1 MKSAALQLQQAL
13 ITLARP
19 ALGAVP
25 LYDGAPRNAAVP
37 FASFD
42 EITTKRKDGL
52 MALIEEHRFAI
63 RLVSKAGGKR
73 EAVTLADS
81 IIAAL
86 DDARPPMTDHRAIR
100 LYLDASDSRLT
111 KDRIAVETTLK
122 FVCLTEPLVEP
133 TA

>member
-1 MKSAALQLQQAL
+1 MKSAALQLQQAV
-13 ITLARP
+13 ITLVRP
-19 ALGAVP
+19 VLGTVP
-25 LYDGAPRNAAVP
+25 LYDGAPRNAGVP

-52 MALIEEHRFAI
+52 MAVIEEHRFAI

-81 IIAAL
+81 VIAAL
-86 DDARPPMTDHRAIR
+86 DDARPPMADHRAIR
-100 LYLDASDSRLT
+100 LYLDTSDSRLT